1 MTVFAVQT
9 EKYSN
14 SDAKDKTLFWGDSLT
29 VDYPKSLFLS
39 FVTGNSFNP
48 GNFIFTI

>member
-14 SDAKDKTLFWGDSLT
+14 PDAKDKILFWGDSLT
-29 VDYPKSLFLS
+29 IDYPKSLFLA
-39 FVTGNSFNP
+39 FVTGNSFNA